1 MHLEVIIAMKLSER
15 LINICNNINTLFEA
29 LDPRNGL
36 ENLFMWSCRPLA
48 ELELTAKI
56 LNQSQPFNKAKLL

>member
-36 ENLFMWSCRPLA
+36 QKLFMGSCRPLA